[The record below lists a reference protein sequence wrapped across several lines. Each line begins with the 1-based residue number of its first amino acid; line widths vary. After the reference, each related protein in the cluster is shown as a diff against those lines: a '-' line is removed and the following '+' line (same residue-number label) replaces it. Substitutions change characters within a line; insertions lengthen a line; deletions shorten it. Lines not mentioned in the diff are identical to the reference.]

1 MNIVKHRTSPPG
13 LFLVVFL
20 ICCILRFTHFHS
32 WKNANAADAFVLFF
46 EAGSANIL
54 LLYVQ
59 NMLSMFVL
67 ASSAPVVIQDF
78 FFFEERRIQYKYFF
92 SIEAIT
98 YLTFCSIDRL
108 EILCE
113 KL

>member
-1 MNIVKHRTSPPG
+1 MKKIMNIVKHRTSPPG

-78 FFFEERRIQYKYFF
+78 FF
-92 SIEAIT
+92 
-98 YLTFCSIDRL
+98 
-108 EILCE
+108 
-113 KL
+113 